1 MIDDSPATP
10 IHWREPESTRQRS
23 SPLRPVLVVF
33 IIGASLGFAWK
44 QGWFP
49 VEFLPLPAGTLDAQ
63 ADTSAPSLPVPAS
76 TSQPLADALP
86 LPAPTGEFSPFEP
99 SPEVPGTGNVP
110 GLPLPGQ
117 PSPGEPA
124 PYPRPM
130 APQLPLEN
138 LQPFRRENPARI
150 SDVPREAAHP
160 SNTRPAVGNSNIA
173 QASASFPE
181 QLSSQAQTLPA
192 AFRQAGSADTS
203 SFVDPDAPGIGDDRL
218 QAVIA
223 GYEEKLAAG
232 QVLAAHRVVSEA
244 YWKSPEL
251 RPDLQ
256 ERLDRT
262 ATTIFFLPQP
272 HFVEPY
278 LIEPGDRLESIASQ
292 YKVPW
297 EYLSKLNRVE
307 PRRIQAGRRLKVV
320 RGPFAAVVELSD
332 YSLTVHLQGYYV
344 RRFPV
349 GIGRDGA
356 SPIGKFSVLNKVT
369 NPQYTDPDGR
379 VIAGDDP
386 RNPLG
391 EYWIDLGNSY
401 GIHGTIDPDSIGS
414 ASSRGCIRLNDGDI
428 RAVYEFLTIGSEVV
442 IRQ

>member
-1 MIDDSPATP
+1 MIDDSHSTP
-10 IHWREPESTRQRS
+10 IHWREPEVARRGS
-23 SPLRPVLVVF
+23 SPLRPVMMVF
-33 IIGASLGFAWK
+33 LIGAGIGFAWK

-49 VEFLPLPAGTLDAQ
+49 VEFLPLPTGTLDAQ
-63 ADTSAPSLPVPAS
+63 TDPADPSQLNPGTSP
-76 TSQPLADALP
+76 QPLADALP
-86 LPAPTGEFSPFEP
+86 LPAPSAEFPPFEP
-99 SPEVPGTGNVP
+99 ASD
-110 GLPLPGQ
+110 PLRSGFTPGQ
-117 PSPGEPA
+117 SLPTESA
-124 PYPRPM
+124 PFPHPT
-130 APQLPLEN
+130 APPLPLEN
-138 LQPFRRENPARI
+138 LQPFRRENPARV
-150 SDVPREAAHP
+150 SDVPREAARP
-160 SNTRPAVGNSNIA
+160 AATRPSAGTPGIA
-173 QASASFPE
+173 QAAAIFPD
-181 QLSSQAQTLPA
+181 QPSTQGQTLPA
-192 AFRQAGSADTS
+192 AYHPSAPADTS
-203 SFVDPDAPGIGDDRL
+203 SFVDPDVPIVGDEHL

-278 LIEPGDRLESIASQ
+278 VIEPGDRLESIAAQ

-307 PRRIQAGRRLKVV
+307 PRKIQAGRRMKVV

-356 SPIGKFSVLNKVT
+356 SPVGKFSVLNKVT

-386 RNPLG
+386 QNPLG

-401 GIHGTIDPDSIGS
+401 GIHGTIDPDSIGT
-414 ASSRGCIRLNDGDI
+414 AASRGCIRLNDRDI
-428 RAVYEFLTIGSEVV
+428 RAVYEFLSIGSEVV